1 MTSTGNPH
9 ITLIGAGLVGSLL
22 AVLLAQRGHQVEVF
36 ERRGDPRRLGY
47 EGGRSINL
55 AMAARGLRAL
65 DDAGLREVVM
75 AQTVLMRGR
84 MVHERD
90 GSSGLQRY
98 GRDDTEAIWSVHR
111 GRLNVALLNAA
122 EAAGARLHFNQ
133 RLVDV
138 DWQTMELQLADEAG
152 HRHRHQAGLII
163 GSDGAGS
170 AVRAAMA
177 RQTDLGERF
186 EPLRHAYKEVSI
198 SPAPGNGF
206 KLAPHALHI
215 WPRDDFMV
223 IALAN
228 IDGSFTGT
236 LFLSEDGE
244 PGFAGLDTPAAV
256 TAFFAEHFPQVAG
269 LVDDLTGD
277 FFRHPTGMLGTLWLE
292 RWQLDRR
299 ALLIGDAAHALVP
312 FHGQGMNCGFEDALE
327 LAQRID
333 RHGLADPEA
342 LFAGFTAERKP
353 NADAIARMA
362 LSNYIEMRDRVDDP
376 DYKLKR
382 GIEAELQARHPDR
395 YMPRYALVT
404 FSAMP
409 YAQVERHDRL
419 QQALIDEL
427 ARGLA
432 RAADTDWQRAAQW
445 VHERLPPLPDS
456 AHWRAVPPAV
466 PAPLFED
473 WVAPD

>member
-1 MTSTGNPH
+1 MANSGNPR
-9 ITLIGAGLVGSLL
+9 ITLVGAGLVGSLL
-22 AVLLAQRGHQVEVF
+22 AVLLAQRGLHVEVF
-36 ERRGDPRRLGY
+36 ERRGDPRRQGY
-47 EGGRSINL
+47 VGGRSINL

-75 AQTVLMRGR
+75 AQTVMMRGR

-98 GRDDTEAIWSVHR
+98 GRDDTEVIWSVHR

-122 EAAGARLHFNQ
+122 EAAGAQLHFDR
-133 RLVDV
+133 RLVDI
-138 DWQTMELQLADEAG
+138 DWQRMQLHLADGAG
-152 HRHRHQAGLII
+152 NHYRHQAGLVI

-170 AVRAAMA
+170 AVRTAMQA
-177 RQTDLGERF
+177 VTDLGERF

-236 LFLSEDGE
+236 LFLSEEGD
-244 PGFAGLDTPAAV
+244 PGFSGLNTPAAV
-256 TAFFAEHFPQVAG
+256 NTFFARHFPQVAG

-277 FFRHPTGMLGTLWLE
+277 FFRHPTGMLGTLWLQ
-292 RWQLDRR
+292 RWQLDGR
-299 ALLIGDAAHALVP
+299 ALLLGDAAHALVP
-312 FHGQGMNCGFEDALE
+312 FHGQGMNCGFEDALD

-333 RHGLADPEA
+333 RDGLSDPAA
-342 LFAGFTAERKP
+342 LFAAFAAERKP

-362 LSNYIEMRDRVDDP
+362 LDNYIEMRDRVDDP

-382 GIEAELQARHPDR
+382 GIAAGLQARHPDR
-395 YMPRYALVT
+395 FMPRYALVT

-409 YAQVERHDRL
+409 YAQVEAHDRL
-419 QQALIDEL
+419 QTALVDEL
-427 ARGLA
+427 AHGLESA
-432 RAADTDWQRAAQW
+432 AQTDWDRAADLVAG
-445 VHERLPPLPDS
+445 RLPELPAS
-456 AHWRAVPPAV
+456 AHWRAVPPPV
-466 PAPLFED
+466 PAPEFEGP
-473 WVAPD
+473 VAGS